1 MRCRP
6 GLRSGAGPAE
16 LQQEICCET
25 ECLQLTAWAN
35 VSSGSDSVLPST
47 SAAALV
53 HGRCTTV
60 SGPGAGWPS
69 VARGGPL
76 AAIQRPFLGA
86 ERWCKVQS

>member
-35 VSSGSDSVLPST
+35 VSSGLGPAEHVGGGVGAQPVYPGKRT
-47 SAAALV
+47 
-53 HGRCTTV
+53 RCEPPEYDPRRSRV
-60 SGPGAGWPS
+60 
-69 VARGGPL
+69 VARAPI
-76 AAIQRPFLGA
+76 A
-86 ERWCKVQS
+86 